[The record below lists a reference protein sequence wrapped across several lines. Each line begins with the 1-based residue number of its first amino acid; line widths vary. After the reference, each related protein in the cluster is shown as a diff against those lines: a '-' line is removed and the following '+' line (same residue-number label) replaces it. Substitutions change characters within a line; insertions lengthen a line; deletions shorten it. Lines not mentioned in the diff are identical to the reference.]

1 MARQV
6 GSLRRRTSAVS
17 HSRTNARA
25 RLIEAALWLVAIG
38 VALTLLIPAAY
49 QLHAANQDEV
59 AEGQQT
65 RAKEQELRKA
75 EQELEWLVNDPLTD
89 QRISDTQGVRQRKQ
103 NATGAPTPTE

>member
-1 MARQV
+1 
-6 GSLRRRTSAVS
+6 VS

-65 RAKEQELRKA
+65 RAKEQEL
-75 EQELEWLVNDPLTD
+75 EWEVNDPLTD